1 MRLARMLALVSA
13 LLLLAG
19 SASAASITLT
29 YASIATYDADFPSS
43 QTFDPSLPFD
53 GSGDIDE
60 AAGTYSLSLPDFSI
74 VLDILAV
81 AGDDARL
88 DTTGWSQ
95 TGTFAGGAGG
105 ALTSSASTGNTTCTD
120 LGGGLGGLV
129 CADFPAA
136 VSNWPP
142 TGASG
147 ATLGAPGATI
157 NIATNTITITEAFD
171 SNGGQ
176 VQSTYTYAFV
186 PEPGTMLLL
195 GSGLF
200 GLLLAGRR
208 A

>member
-1 MRLARMLALVSA
+1 MSIETFD
-13 LLLLAG
+13 AG
-19 SASAASITLT
+19 
-29 YASIATYDADFPSS
+29 FPST
-43 QTFDPSLPFD
+43 QAFTPSLPFN

-74 VLDILAV
+74 VLDIV
-81 AGDDARL
+81 ALPGDDAQL

-95 TGTFAGGAGG
+95 TGTFAGGVGG
-105 ALTSSASTGNTTCTD
+105 ALTGTAATGNTTCTD

-129 CADFPAA
+129 CAAFPAA
-136 VSNWPP
+136 TAPWPP

-147 ATLGAPGATI
+147 TTLGAPSATI
-157 NIATNTITITEAFD
+157 NIATNTITIVEAWD
-171 SNGGQ
+171 ANGGQ
-176 VQSTYTYAFV
+176 VRSTYTYV

-208 A
+208 S